1 MRCGAPMM
9 HAGFEFGNRGAERG
23 AEPWPN
29 WLSKRAALTPHRIAA
44 RYGQETVTFAQLHEE
59 ARRKAQALLGLGVR
73 PGDIVAMYSRN
84 HLHALS
90 LICAVAYAGAVLL
103 PINLRL
109 SIDEAAFQLADSGAR
124 FVVHDEETAS
134 FVRQCLEAAVRL
146 RREEAADGQAVPAL
160 AAAPAAAISHHEL
173 EKMAN
178 QTERKEGPEQPRLP
192 MLCEYVDPGSPAT
205 IMYTSGTTGR
215 PKGVIQTWGNH
226 WASAIGSALNLGLR
240 DDDCWLVC
248 LPMYH
253 ISGLSAVYKSLIY
266 GMCIEIME
274 RFDPRAVNEAI
285 LSGRISII
293 SVVTAM
299 LNRMVEDLDDRSYP
313 ERLRCV
319 LLGGGPVPL
328 PLLERCV
335 GKGIPVYQS
344 YGMTE
349 TASQIA
355 TLSPDYM
362 LSKLGSAGKP
372 LFLSEL
378 RIVNERNESAAPL
391 ESGEI
396 CVRGPNVTPGYFNR
410 PEATRE
416 AFRDGW
422 LRTGDIGYVDEDG
435 FLYVQDRRS
444 DLIISG
450 GENVYPAEI
459 ESVLAAHEAVLEA
472 GVTGVDH
479 PVWGKTPAAFV
490 VARSHP
496 QSESEREALKQELLR
511 HCREKLAKYKVPA
524 DIHFVA
530 ALPRNGTNKLLRREL
545 VRLLPQENR
554 SVEGGRFSQ
563 RTQQTQE
570 SRNSFSE
577 MDRTRGE
584 GDSH

>member
-1 MRCGAPMM
+1 MM
-9 HAGFEFGNRGAERG
+9 LAGDVFGNRGAERG
-23 AEPWPN
+23 TEKWPN
-29 WLSKRAALTPHRIAA
+29 WLSKRALLTPHRIAA
-44 RYGQETVTFAQLHEE
+44 RYGRETVTFAQLHED

-73 PGDIVAMYSRN
+73 PGDLVAIYSRN

-109 SIDEAAFQLADSGAR
+109 SVDEAAFQLADSGAR
-124 FVVHDEETAS
+124 FVVHDEESAS
-134 FVRQCLEAAVRL
+134 FVRQCLEAAVRMK
-146 RREEAADGQAVPAL
+146 RDEAADGQAVPVPV
-160 AAAPAAAISHHEL
+160 PATAISHHEL
-173 EKMAN
+173 EKLAN
-178 QTERKEGPEQPRLP
+178 SAERKEGPEQP
-192 MLCEYVDPGSPAT
+192 MLSEYVDPGSPAT

-215 PKGVIQTWGNH
+215 PKGVVQTWGNH

-240 DDDCWLVC
+240 EDDCWLVC

-299 LNRMVEDLDDRSYP
+299 LNRMVDDLDELDNRSYP

-335 GKGIPVYQS
+335 AKGIPVYQS

-378 RIVNERNESAAPL
+378 RIVNERNEDASPL

-396 CVRGPNVTPGYFNR
+396 LVRGPNVTPGYFNR

-490 VARSHP
+490 VVRSFP

-554 SVEGGRFSQ
+554 PAEGDRFSHGNQ
-563 RTQQTQE
+563 HPQE
-570 SRNSFSE
+570 PRISGSQ